1 MPGDTKRDLQTVGEF
16 AETAGLPAR
25 TLRDD
30 DQIGLFRPSHGD
42 PVSHCRYDFPR
53 QMPEPNWTAPPDYP
67 TLLPTRHACRR
78 MLRSTPAPYVCR

>member
-53 QMPEPNWTAPPDYP
+53 QMPE
-67 TLLPTRHACRR
+67 LRR
-78 MLRSTPAPYVCR
+78 MPAPRQARQENG